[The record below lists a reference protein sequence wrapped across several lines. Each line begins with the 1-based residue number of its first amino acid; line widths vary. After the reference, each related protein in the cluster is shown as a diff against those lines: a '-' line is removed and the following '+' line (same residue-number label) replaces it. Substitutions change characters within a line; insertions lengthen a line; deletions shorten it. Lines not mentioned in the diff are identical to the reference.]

1 VKIVGVFPA
10 DSHPAVTYPVAAT
23 ASTTKAEVPKYLD
36 FLRSKQARDI
46 FETYGFSVLVKP
58 VS

>member
-1 VKIVGVFPA
+1 
-10 DSHPAVTYPVAAT
+10 VAAT
-23 ASTTKAEVPKYLD
+23 ASTTKPGVPNYLA
-36 FLRSKQARDI
+36 FLRTRQAKDI